1 MTTANYLVT
10 GSTSG
15 LGASVLA
22 TLYKSVNDPAQIIAS
37 SSRAEAA
44 DELQKD
50 YPGTQ
55 FRITDYDDLSGLE
68 KAFKGVERLFFVST
82 PTVDVT
88 RRAQQHSNVIEA
100 AKKATVG
107 HVYYSSLAF
116 GGYKSDSKAIVQAA
130 HLITEEQ
137 LKRFIPPIRCVQPFH
152 FDIDPPLSPFRSGVP
167 YTSVR
172 EGIYAD
178 AFPIFSAWYP
188 DTTIIYIPTDGLITW
203 TPRTELGEA
212 TAKLM
217 LRDPSTL
224 SSLIRNDDNIALL
237 TGPRAYTFADLATT
251 LTRATGTKIAVQQV
265 PRDKYAAV
273 VARND
278 AKEGRGGKSAR
289 FWEVWASLLDAVG
302 QGEAATVDPLMGE
315 LLGRPPRDGMEYIE
329 ELVREAAPRGGYTWH
344 QNYDI
349 GRE

>member
-22 TLYKSVNDPAQIIAS
+22 TLYKSVNNPAQIIAS

-55 FRITDYDDLSGLE
+55 FRITNYDDLSGLE
-68 KAFKGVERLFFVST
+68 NAFKGVERLFFVST

-116 GGYKSDSKAIVQAA
+116 GGYRSDSKAIVQAA

-137 LKRFIPPIRCVQPFH
+137 LK
-152 FDIDPPLSPFRSGVP
+152 RSGVP

-188 DTTIIYIPTDGLITW
+188 DTTTIYIPTDGPITW
-203 TPRTELGEA
+203 TSRTELGEA

-278 AKEGRGGKSAR
+278 AKEGHGGKSAR

-329 ELVREAAPRGGYTWH
+329 ELVREAASRGGYTWH